1 MPSQDDRVAAAEIQA
16 ADEPLLEPKMATDQ
30 KCNPDR
36 DLVLRGL
43 PILKFTHVANKTCA
57 KHAA

>member
-43 PILKFTHVANKTCA
+43 PILKFTNVEKNVC
-57 KHAA
+57 